1 MAVKQH
7 GIRRLDAHPDLAA
20 ATPADES
27 KKAVDALTL
36 VSQMVA
42 GDLDVETV
50 LRSAMHAASE
60 AMNAEACTI
69 LLTDADT
76 RSLRFHLVD
85 GPKAA
90 GLASASLPI
99 DDHSI
104 AGWVAAHQ
112 LPLLVADPYRDD
124 RFNPDYDRRTGFR
137 TRSIIAAP
145 MTAKDRQVG
154 VLEVMNPRDGQ
165 PFSERDLSL
174 AHAVADLI
182 AVAIYNAEEH
192 QARLKAERLAIL
204 GQTIAG
210 MAHCVKNILNGLQA
224 GSYIIDQNL
233 AAAGD
238 SKVVHGWK
246 IVKRNMQSLSSIV
259 LDMLTYSKQRKP
271 VMAACRIGEVCEDVA
286 ALLKEQAAERGVTL
300 VTSCHL
306 DEVWVDEASIRRC
319 LINLAGNAID
329 ACGQAGGLVEI
340 EAAPAETPGRFA
352 IRIRDNGC
360 GMDDAARAR
369 LFEPFFSTK
378 GGKGTGLGLSV
389 TKKIVDEHGG
399 EIRVKSAPGAGTEF
413 ALILPAGPPEKTS
426 A

>member
-1 MAVKQH
+1 MAVRQ
-7 GIRRLDAHPDLAA
+7 RRVSRRAA
-20 ATPADES
+20 QAVAAPGAPS
-27 KKAVDALTL
+27 AGSQKAVDALML

-50 LRSAMHAASE
+50 LRSAMYAASE

-69 LLTDADT
+69 LVTDAEART
-76 RSLRFHLVD
+76 LRFHLVD

-112 LPLLVADPYRDD
+112 APLLVTDPYQDS

-145 MTAKDRQVG
+145 MTAKDRQLG
-154 VLEVMNPRDGQ
+154 VLEVMNPRDGR
-165 PFSERDLSL
+165 PFDEQDLAL
-174 AHAVADLI
+174 VQAVAELV

-233 AAAGD
+233 AAE
-238 SKVVHGWK
+238 SEPKVVHGWK
-246 IVKRNMQSLSSIV
+246 IVKRNMQMLSNIV

-271 VMAACRIGEVCEDVA
+271 ALAACRIGEVCEDVV
-286 ALLKEQAAERGVTL
+286 ALLKEQAADRGVTL

-306 DEVWVDEASIRRC
+306 GEVWVDEASIRRC
-319 LINLAGNAID
+319 LINLAGNAIH

-340 EAAPAETPGRFA
+340 EAAPAETPGRFV
-352 IRIRDNGC
+352 IRVRDNGC
-360 GMDDAARAR
+360 GMDEAARAR
-369 LFEPFFSTK
+369 LFEPFYSTK

-389 TKKIVDEHGG
+389 TRKIVDEHGG

-413 ALILPAGPPEKTS
+413 ALVLPANPPEKTS